1 MISVHF
7 RDAYLHGKAVY
18 LNQNQ
23 GDKLMAKRIVIED
36 FLSGDSGSQADRAG
50 STRTQNKPRRWA

>member
-7 RDAYLHGKAVY
+7 PDAYLHGKAVY

-23 GDKLMAKRIVIED
+23 GDKLMGKRIVIEG
-36 FLSGDSGSQADRAG
+36 FLSGDSGS
-50 STRTQNKPRRWA
+50 